1 MMEETEPETIPS
13 LSPTDSDSAF
23 TLEPFLEPIRQ
34 FKTDPDPNPNEET
47 PEALA
52 DSLGFGSYIEGV
64 RWRSSSSCPR
74 STHLSWSRGNT
85 LSGLNLSEAKGQ
97 TVA

>member
-34 FKTDPDPNPNEET
+34 FKTDPDPNEET

-52 DSLGFGSYIEGV
+52 DSLGLG
-64 RWRSSSSCPR
+64 SSSSCPR
-74 STHLSWSRGNT
+74 STHLSWSQENT